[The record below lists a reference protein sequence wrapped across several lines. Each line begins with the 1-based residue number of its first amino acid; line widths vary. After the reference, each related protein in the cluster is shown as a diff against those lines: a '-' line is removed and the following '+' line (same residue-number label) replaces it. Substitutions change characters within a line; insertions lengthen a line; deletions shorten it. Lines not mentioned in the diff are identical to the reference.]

1 MNINKYSWLAAL
13 PMIFTACQDDTLVE
27 NPQQDKMVYTLS
39 AQMGGDVAMSR
50 AQVQLNNPD
59 SGEEL
64 FFWNEKD
71 NFSIYQ
77 KLKAD
82 DYQKSVFTISSDYK
96 EPVEGEQ
103 KSATFTTE
111 TPAYATL
118 NYTAVYPS
126 DVEMSWGEFYM
137 GLNQELDFT
146 GKTYAEVWKDYF
158 QKNMFMLAEGNLS
171 NSENPSVSFRH
182 LCALARF
189 TYTNST
195 GEAQQLKGVNIDG
208 GHGEAGITY
217 VYNMNQRQGEFRGWG
232 YSHGLSINGLTVENG
247 ETVDLYMLFFPMEFN
262 DNDLNIGFSVGDLY
276 RSNSIPMADIAAA
289 NPEATGFEAGKR
301 YWFKLTDTGQNLLW
315 TNKSIAKVSDMA
327 TFKAAME
334 NEEVANVV
342 LTNPIVFE
350 EEEVYIGTLG
360 NKVISMS
367 DDFSWTVNGQE
378 EDALIINHRAST
390 GLWLDNSTIVGSY
403 EGTAD
408 KYLVKNTAGVM
419 QFNNMHLVA
428 GGQMSAV
435 KVENASFNLNWDS
448 SIDVET
454 NYKYAV
460 HAISTIAETN
470 IYFEIDGEINGN
482 VYYDDTYSTSEY
494 TCSYFTLFNSTMN
507 GNIYTNGNKFLSIH
521 IDGDKVV
528 YNGIR
533 TIKAGTWD
541 DIEKVIYND
550 AITTIELSNPI
561 VFNESEELSFPKSK
575 TITLAEDF
583 AWGDETALFINNSE
597 SLKVMNC
604 NVVAA
609 ENTDNTKYLFR
620 TTVGEV
626 RFENVTMDANGLMNA
641 VKIENSIVYVSGASS
656 VDVENESGYA
666 LSIVSETARADVFL
680 HGETT
685 IKGNVDYVAN
695 FTQEAGSEGA
705 NRFNV
710 DYGVSITGNLTTQG
724 EYVSYWNVWLAEED
738 KVIGTGWDSW
748 KTATTEEQQ

>member
-27 NPQQDKMVYTLS
+27 NPQQDKMIYTLS
-39 AQMGGDVAMSR
+39 AQVDGDATMSR
-50 AQVQLNNPD
+50 AQIQLNNPN

-64 FFWNEKD
+64 FFWNSGD
-71 NFSIYQ
+71 SFSMYQ
-77 KLKAD
+77 KMKAE
-82 DYQKSVFTISSDYK
+82 DYNRSDFTISSDYV

-195 GEAQQLKGVNIDG
+195 GEAQQLKGVNMDG

-262 DNDLNIGFSVGDLY
+262 DNDLNIGFSVGDSY

-289 NPEATGFEAGKR
+289 NPGDTAFVAGKR

-315 TNKSIAKVSDMA
+315 TNKSVAKVNDMA

-342 LTNPIVFE
+342 LTNPILFE
-350 EEEVYIGTLG
+350 GDEVSVGTSG
-360 NKVISMS
+360 SKVISMS
-367 DDFSWTVNGQE
+367 DDFSWIVNGQE
-378 EDALIINHRAST
+378 EEALLVNKSIN
-390 GLWLDNSTIVGSY
+390 GLWLNGCSIVGSM

-408 KYLVKNTAGVM
+408 KYLVKNTAGVLG
-419 QFNNMHLVA
+419 FSNVVLDA
-428 GGQMSAV
+428 KGQMNAA
-435 KVENASFNLNWDS
+435 KVENSSFNLFS
-448 SIDVET
+448 SVSIDVESDD
-454 NYKYAV
+454 KYAIHV
-460 HAISTIAETN
+460 ISNTAESN
-470 IYFEIDGEINGN
+470 VYFEINGEINGN
-482 VYYDDTYSTSEY
+482 VYYDDTYSTSRSD
-494 TCSYFTLFNSTMN
+494 CSFFTIFSGTMN
-507 GNIYTNGNKFLSIH
+507 GEIQTNGNQYTCISFE
-521 IDGDKVV
+521 DAAV
-528 YNGIR
+528 YNGTR
-533 TIKAGTWD
+533 TTQASSLKDIKQ
-541 DIEKVIYND
+541 VIYNE
-550 AITTIELSNPI
+550 AISTIELMNPI
-561 VFNESEELSFPKSK
+561 VFEENDEIHFEARK
-575 TITLAEDF
+575 TITLAKDF

-597 SLKVMNC
+597 SLRLQNFDM
-604 NVVAA
+604 VAT

-626 RFENVTMDANGLMNA
+626 NFNDVMLDANGVMNA
-641 VKIENSIVYVSGASS
+641 VKIDNSIIYVNGASS